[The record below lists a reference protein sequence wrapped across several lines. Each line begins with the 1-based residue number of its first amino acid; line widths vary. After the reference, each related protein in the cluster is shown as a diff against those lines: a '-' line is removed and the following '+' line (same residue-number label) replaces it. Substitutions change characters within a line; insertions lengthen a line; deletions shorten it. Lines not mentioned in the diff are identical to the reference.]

1 MHRIPKDHPRYE
13 SLRIRQRMVSGQE
26 RGLAV
31 REGLLAHGRG
41 EAFDYLLGER
51 TNPEARA
58 AARAAAAA
66 LLLAK
71 RPVLSVNGNVAS
83 LVPAEMVRLA
93 SAIPGAALE
102 VNLFHRTEER
112 AKKIGRELEAAA
124 DKVGKRG
131 RAPRILAG
139 GSDARLAGLSSDRA
153 KCHREGIF
161 SADVVL
167 VPLEDGDR
175 AEALKRAQKTVIAID
190 LNPLSRTA
198 RTADITIVDNIVRA
212 LPELA
217 RQVERLRGA
226 PPPRLSRIVKGF
238 DNGANL
244 GKAVGRILRRLAA
257 LARARRPA
265 FPSQ

>member
-1 MHRIPKDHPRYE
+1 MHRIPRNHPRYE
-13 SLRIRQRMVSGQE
+13 SLRIRELMVSGQE

-51 TNPEARA
+51 TTTEARS

-71 RPVLSVNGNVAS
+71 KPVLSVNGNVAS
-83 LVPAEMVRLA
+83 LAPAEMVRLA
-93 SAIPGAALE
+93 AAIPGAVVE

-112 AKKIGRELEAAA
+112 ARLIGRELEPARRALGA
-124 DKVGKRG
+124 RGK
-131 RAPRILAG
+131 AVRILSG
-139 GSDARLAGLSSDRA
+139 DPDARIPGLSSDRA
-153 KCHREGIF
+153 KCHRDGMF

-175 AEALKRAQKTVIAID
+175 AQALKRAGKSVIAID

-198 RTADITIVDNIVRA
+198 RTADLTIVDNLVRA
-212 LPELA
+212 LPELEKQA
-217 RQVERLRGA
+217 DGLRGA
-226 PPPRLSRIVKGF
+226 PRSRLWRILSGF
-238 DNGANL
+238 DNRANL
-244 GKAVGRILRRLAA
+244 GRAVDRIRKRLAA
-257 LARARRPA
+257 LAEYEE
-265 FPSQ
+265 S

>member
-1 MHRIPKDHPRYE
+1 MHRIPRDHPRYE
-13 SLRIRQRMVSGQE
+13 SLRIRQRMVSGAE

-51 TNPEARA
+51 TTPESRRA
-58 AARAAAAA
+58 SRAAAAA
-66 LLLAK
+66 LLLAQ

-83 LVPAEMVRLA
+83 LVSEDMVRLA
-93 SAIPGAALE
+93 SAIPGAAIE

-112 AKKIGRELEAAA
+112 ARKIGRELEAAA
-124 DKVGKRG
+124 GKVCKRG
-131 RAPRILAG
+131 RAPRVFAG
-139 GSDARLAGLSSDRA
+139 GPDARLAGLSSDRA
-153 KCHREGIF
+153 RCHGAGMF

-175 AEALKRAQKTVIAID
+175 AGALRTAGKTVLAID

-198 RTADITIVDNIVRA
+198 RAADITIVDNIVRA
-212 LPELA
+212 LPILV
-217 RQVERLRGA
+217 RDVERLRSA
-226 PPPRLSRIVKGF
+226 PRPRLRRLVAGF

-244 GKAVGRILRRLAA
+244 RKAVGRMLRRLAA
-257 LARARRPA
+257 LSRTRRPA
-265 FPSQ
+265 TPGQ

>member
-1 MHRIPKDHPRYE
+1 MHRIPPDHPRYE
-13 SLRIRQRMVSGQE
+13 SLRIRQRMVAGQE

-58 AARAAAAA
+58 AMRAAAAA
-66 LLLAK
+66 LLLAE

-83 LVPAEMVRLA
+83 LASPEMVRLA
-93 SAIPGAALE
+93 SAIPGAMLE
-102 VNLFHRTEER
+102 VNLFHRTEGR
-112 AKKIGRELEAAA
+112 AQRIGRELVLAR
-124 DKVGKRG
+124 KRLGPHGK
-131 RAPRILAG
+131 AVCILAAG
-139 GSDARLAGLSSDRA
+139 PNARLAGLSSDRA
-153 KCHREGIF
+153 KCHRDGMF

-198 RTADITIVDNIVRA
+198 RTADITIVDNLVRA
-212 LPELA
+212 LPVLTH
-217 RQVERLRGA
+217 QVELLRNARRTRL
-226 PPPRLSRIVKGF
+226 LRITGGF
-238 DNGANL
+238 DNRANL
-244 GKAVGRILRRLAA
+244 GKALERILRRLAA
-257 LARARRPA
+257 LARKGR
-265 FPSQ
+265 

>member
-1 MHRIPKDHPRYE
+1 MYRIPRNHPRYE
-13 SLRIRQRMVSGQE
+13 SLLIRQRMVRGSE

-71 RPVLSVNGNVAS
+71 NPVLSVNGNVAS
-83 LVPAEMVRLA
+83 LVPGEMVRLA
-93 SAIPGAALE
+93 AALPGSVLE
-102 VNLFHRTEER
+102 VNLFHRTEKR
-112 AKKIGRELEAAA
+112 ARKIAAELGAAA
-124 DKVGKRG
+124 RKLG
-131 RAPRILAG
+131 AG
-139 GSDARLAGLSSDRA
+139 GVSILSDRTDARLPGLSSDRA
-153 KCHREGIF
+153 NCHRAGMF

-175 AEALKRAQKTVIAID
+175 ACALKRCGKKVLAID

-198 RTADITIVDNIVRA
+198 RAADITIVDNIVRA
-212 LPELA
+212 VPELIAQVGSLKKMPPA
-217 RQVERLRGA
+217 RLEKIAG
-226 PPPRLSRIVKGF
+226 SF
-238 DNGANL
+238 DNRRNL
-244 GKAVGRILRRLAA
+244 QRALRRILRRFRELSRQ
-257 LARARRPA
+257 ARPTTR
-265 FPSQ
+265 

>member
-1 MHRIPKDHPRYE
+1 MRQIPRDHPRYE
-13 SLRIRQRMVSGQE
+13 SLRIRQRVVSGAE

-31 REGLLAHGRG
+31 SEGLLAHGRG

-58 AARAAAAA
+58 ASRAAAAA

-83 LVPAEMVRLA
+83 LVPDDLVRLA
-93 SAIPGAALE
+93 AAIPGAAVE

-112 AKKIGRELEAAA
+112 ARRIGRELETAAR
-124 DKVGKRG
+124 KMRCRGK
-131 RAPRILAG
+131 APRIFSG
-139 GSDARLAGLSSDRA
+139 GPDARLAGLSSDRA
-153 KCHREGIF
+153 KCHREGMF
-161 SADVVL
+161 LADVVL

-198 RTADITIVDNIVRA
+198 RAADMTIVDNIVRA
-212 LPELA
+212 LPALL
-217 RQVERLRGA
+217 RQVQLLRGS
-226 PPPRLSRIVKGF
+226 PSWRLSRIVKEF

-244 GKAVGRILRRLAA
+244 RKAIGRILRRLAV
-257 LARARRPA
+257 LSRARRPA
-265 FPSQ
+265 FPGQ

>member
-1 MHRIPKDHPRYE
+1 MHHIPRDHPRYE

-31 REGLLAHGRG
+31 LEGMLAHGRG
-41 EAFDYLLGER
+41 EAFDYILGER
-51 TNPEARA
+51 TTPEARS

-83 LVPAEMVRLA
+83 LAPAEMVRLA
-93 SAIPGAALE
+93 AAIPGAALE

-112 AKKIGRELEAAA
+112 ARLIGRELESARKALGA
-124 DKVGKRG
+124 RG
-131 RAPRILAG
+131 RAVRILAG
-139 GSDARLAGLSSDRA
+139 DPDARLAGLSSDRA
-153 KCHREGIF
+153 KCHREGMF

-175 AEALKRAQKTVIAID
+175 AEALKRNGKSVIAID

-198 RTADITIVDNIVRA
+198 RTADLTIVDNLVRA
-212 LPELA
+212 LPELERRVELLRSAPRA
-217 RQVERLRGA
+217 RLW
-226 PPPRLSRIVKGF
+226 RILAGF
-238 DNGANL
+238 ENRANL
-244 GKAVGRILRRLAA
+244 ARSVDRIRKRLGS
-257 LARARRPA
+257 L
-265 FPSQ
+265 SGL

>member
-1 MHRIPKDHPRYE
+1 MHRIPRDHPRYS

-51 TNPEARA
+51 TNPEARSA
-58 AARAAAAA
+58 SRAAAAA
-66 LLLAK
+66 LLLAR

-83 LVPAEMVRLA
+83 LAPGEMVRLA

-102 VNLFHRTEER
+102 VNLFHRTERR
-112 AKKIGRELEAAA
+112 ARRIGRELEAAR
-124 DKVGKRG
+124 KKMGGRG
-131 RAPRILAG
+131 RGLRILAG
-139 GSDARLAGLSSDRA
+139 GTDARLAGLSSDRA
-153 KCHREGIF
+153 RCHRDGMS

-175 AEALKRAQKTVIAID
+175 AQALKRAKKVVIAVD

-198 RTADITIVDNIVRA
+198 RAADMTIVDNLVRA
-212 LPELA
+212 LPELL

-226 PPPRLSRIVKGF
+226 PRPRLWRIVEGF
-238 DNGANL
+238 DNRANL
-244 GKAVGRILRRLAA
+244 GKALGRIRRRLAVLGRTRR
-257 LARARRPA
+257 LAGPAR
-265 FPSQ
+265 